1 MASKIS
7 TSQVH
12 APNFIGSP
20 ISDDDLLGGFL
31 LALWTGGRQEK
42 TLLIFEES
50 VRAISNFTM
59 DLGLPGLATMDRN
72 HVRHWWA
79 SLHKKGNKPAT
90 ISVHYRSL
98 NRFFS

>member
-42 TLLIFEES
+42 TLLIFEERRPS
-50 VRAISNFTM
+50 DFQ
-59 DLGLPGLATMDRN
+59 LHHGPWPPGARN
-72 HVRHWWA
+72 DGSQSCS
-79 SLHKKGNKPAT
+79 SLVG
-90 ISVHYRSL
+90 
-98 NRFFS
+98 FSA